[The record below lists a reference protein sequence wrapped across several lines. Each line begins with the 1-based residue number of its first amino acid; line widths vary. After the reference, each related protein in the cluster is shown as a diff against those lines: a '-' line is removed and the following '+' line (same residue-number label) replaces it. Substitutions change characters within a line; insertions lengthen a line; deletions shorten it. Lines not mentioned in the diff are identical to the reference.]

1 MDNLQNQD
9 KPATPLQGF
18 DAIESFKVGA
28 SLKGYRLQDFQDA
41 LARYAGPLATTRDRE
56 NSLAVS

>member
-41 LARYAGPLATTRDRE
+41 WECYAGPVATSRERE
-56 NSLAVS
+56 NSVAAT

>member
-18 DAIESFKVGA
+18 DAIESWE
-28 SLKGYRLQDFQDA
+28 
-41 LARYAGPLATTRDRE
+41 RYAGPLATSRDRE
-56 NSLAVS
+56 NSVAAS